1 TFFER
6 LLRKVVLCY
15 LPKSIQRRSMTKD
28 LAYRPQASFLPQ
40 VPKRGTIDV
49 LPQKP
54 SKRYQKEQGLAGAP
68 KAI

>member
-6 LLRKVVLCY
+6 LVRKVVLNY
-15 LPKSIQRRSMTKD
+15 LPKSIQQKSMFKD

-40 VPKRGTIDV
+40 APKRGINDV

-54 SKRYQKEQGLAGAP
+54 SKRYQEEQGLAGAP
-68 KAI
+68 KPI